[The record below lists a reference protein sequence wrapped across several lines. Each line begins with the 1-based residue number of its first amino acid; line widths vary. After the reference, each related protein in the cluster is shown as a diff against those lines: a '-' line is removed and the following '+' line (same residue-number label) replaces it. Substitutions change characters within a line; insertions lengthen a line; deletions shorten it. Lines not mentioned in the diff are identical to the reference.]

1 MAIKR
6 KKKHGRVY
14 LEEYKSIR
22 RGDKVDS
29 VYVRSLGPEDPVTKR
44 PKPRPKVFDRLDHGP
59 SHRAGDVA
67 LLWELAREL
76 DMVDIID
83 GVCCEATGLDGPTPG
98 KLLTAWA
105 INRAIDPVS
114 NTKLESWIPTTD
126 LPRLMGLSPADF
138 TRVALLTALDFV
150 CYEDRPGGRIRDL
163 SPQVDDALYR
173 RWREL
178 HPLPVGEK
186 ETLAYD
192 LTSVLFFGVSC
203 PMAELGYNPDRIKRR
218 QVNLA
223 LVVSRIDKYPLLHF
237 VYNGS
242 RNAAS
247 TVRNLL
253 SSLQESS
260 VEPGTII
267 WDRGNVSGKHVE
279 AAEAAGWHI
288 ICGVPKSVNVVVDL
302 LKATEV
308 QCTHRTLARSSKAGH
323 VYVKKVKERLYGSE
337 RSLVV
342 YTNRERGVREADAR
356 NEALAAIDE
365 GLHEL
370 AEKASTWGEKRI
382 HEEAGKII
390 GGYRELMEP
399 RVRRKGDG
407 PRLTWSFKKK
417 KFRELESLDGKWLLL
432 STDAKLSAKEV
443 VNTYL
448 EKDFIEKVFRTL
460 KTSEEVEPVRHRLER
475 RVRAYLFLCVLSY
488 RLLAVL
494 QHRLGK
500 ISTRE
505 DRWERADTLLSELAR
520 VERVQ
525 VRLGH
530 QVKTWYLNV
539 SGESRDVLDKM
550 GYKKLLTET
559 VEVDFKM

>member
-22 RGDKVDS
+22 KGDKVES
-29 VYVRSLGPEDPVTKR
+29 VYVRSLGPEDPVTRR
-44 PKPRPKVFDRLDHGP
+44 PKPRPKVLDRLDHGP

-76 DMVDIID
+76 DMVNIID
-83 GVCCEATGLDGPTPG
+83 GVCCDGTGLEGPTPG

-114 NTKLESWIPTTD
+114 NTKLENWIPTTD
-126 LPRLMGLSPADF
+126 LPRLMRLSPADF
-138 TRVALLTALDFV
+138 SREALLTALDFV
-150 CYEDRPGGRIRDL
+150 CYEDQPGGRVRDL
-163 SPQVDDALYR
+163 SPRVDDALYR

-178 HPLPVGEK
+178 HALPAGER

-223 LVVSRIDKYPLLHF
+223 LVVSRIDRFPLLHF

-242 RNAAS
+242 RNTAS
-247 TVRNLL
+247 TVMNLI

-267 WDRGNVSGKHVE
+267 WDRGSVSGRHVRAVE
-279 AAEAAGWHI
+279 TAGWQL
-288 ICGVPKSVNVVVDL
+288 ICGVPKSVGAAIDVLN
-302 LKATEV
+302 ATEV
-308 QCTHRTLARSSKAGH
+308 KCTHRTLARSSKAGH
-323 VYVKKVKERLYGSE
+323 VYAQKAKGRLYGGE
-337 RSLVV
+337 RTLVV

-356 NEALAAIDE
+356 NEALATIDE
-365 GLHEL
+365 GLREL
-370 AEKASTWGEKRI
+370 AGKASTWGERRI
-382 HEEAGKII
+382 REEAGKII
-390 GGYRELMEP
+390 GGYKELVVP

-407 PRLTWSFKKK
+407 PPLTWGFKKRK
-417 KFRELESLDGKWLLL
+417 LQELERLDGRWLLL
-432 STDAKLSAKEV
+432 STDPKLSAREV
-443 VNTYL
+443 VNTYM

-475 RVRAYLFLCVLSY
+475 RVRAYLFLCVLAY
-488 RLLAVL
+488 RLLAML

-505 DRWERADTLLSELAR
+505 DRWERADTLLGDLAR

-539 SGESRDVLDKM
+539 SGESRDVLDKI

-559 VEVDFKM
+559 VEVDLKV

>member
-1 MAIKR
+1 M
-6 KKKHGRVY
+6 Y
-14 LEEYKSIR
+14 
-22 RGDKVDS
+22 
-29 VYVRSLGPEDPVTKR
+29 
-44 PKPRPKVFDRLDHGP
+44 F
-59 SHRAGDVA
+59 
-67 LLWELAREL
+67 
-76 DMVDIID
+76 
-83 GVCCEATGLDGPTPG
+83 
-98 KLLTAWA
+98 LTAWA
-105 INRAIDPVS
+105 INRAVDPVS
-114 NTKLESWIPTTD
+114 NTRLERWIPTTD

-150 CYEDRPGGRIRDL
+150 CYQDRPGGRIRDL
-163 SPQVDDALYR
+163 SPRVDDALYR

-178 HPLPVGEK
+178 HPLPDGER

-247 TVRNLL
+247 TVRNLV

-267 WDRGNVSGKHVE
+267 WDRGSVSGKHVK
-279 AAEAAGWHI
+279 AAEAAGWHLV
-288 ICGVPKSVNVVVDL
+288 CGVPKSVGAAVDL
-302 LKATEV
+302 LEATEV
-308 QCTHRTLARSSKAGH
+308 QCTHRTLARSSKAGY
-323 VYVKKVKERLYGSE
+323 VYAQKVEGRLYGSE

-365 GLHEL
+365 GLREL
-370 AEKASTWGEKRI
+370 AGKVDSWGEGHIRK
-382 HEEAGKII
+382 EAGKVI
-390 GGYRELMEP
+390 GGFRDLVVP

-407 PRLTWSFKKK
+407 PRLTWSFKRRKL
-417 KFRELESLDGKWLLL
+417 RELESLDGKWLLL
-432 STDAKLSAKEV
+432 STDAKLSAKDV

-475 RVRAYLFLCVLSY
+475 RVRAYLFVCMLAY

-494 QHRLGK
+494 QHRLGE

-505 DRWERADTLLSELAR
+505 DRWERGDTLLGELAR

-539 SGESRDVLDKM
+539 SGDSRDVLDKM
-550 GYKKLLTET
+550 GYKKLFTDA
-559 VEVDFKM
+559 VEVEFKV

>member
-22 RGDKVDS
+22 KGDKVDS
-29 VYVRSLGPEDPVTKR
+29 VYVRSLGPEDPVTRK
-44 PKPRPKVFDRLDHGP
+44 PKPRPKVLDRLDHGP

-76 DMVDIID
+76 HMVDVID
-83 GVCCEATGLDGPTPG
+83 GVCCEGTGLDGPTPG

-105 INRAIDPVS
+105 INRAVDPVS
-114 NTKLESWIPTTD
+114 NTRLESWIPTTD

-138 TRVALLTALDFV
+138 SRVALLTALDFV
-150 CYEDRPGGRIRDL
+150 CYQDRPGGRLRDL

-178 HPLPVGEK
+178 YPLPAGEK

-203 PMAELGYNPDRIKRR
+203 PMAELGYNPNRIKRR

-223 LVVSRIDKYPLLHF
+223 LVVSRIDRFPLLHF

-242 RNAAS
+242 RNTAS
-247 TVRNLL
+247 TVRNLV
-253 SSLQESS
+253 SSLQGSS

-267 WDRGNVSGKHVE
+267 WDRGSVSGKHVR
-279 AAEAAGWHI
+279 AAEAAGWQL
-288 ICGVPKSVNVVVDL
+288 ICGVPKSVGAAVDIL
-302 LKATEV
+302 EATDIR
-308 QCTHRTLARSSKAGH
+308 CTHRTLARSSKAGH
-323 VYVKKVKERLYGSE
+323 VYAQKVKGRLYGSD

-342 YTNRERGVREADAR
+342 YANRERGVREADAR

-370 AEKASTWGEKRI
+370 AGKAGGWGEKRI
-382 HEEAGKII
+382 REEAGKVI
-390 GGYRELMEP
+390 GGYGELVVP

-407 PRLTWSFKKK
+407 PRLTWSFK
-417 KFRELESLDGKWLLL
+417 RRRLGELEGLDGKWLLL
-432 STDAKLSAKEV
+432 STDPKLSASEV

-460 KTSEEVEPVRHRLER
+460 KTSEEVEPVRHRLEH
-475 RVRAYLFLCVLSY
+475 RVRAYLFLCVLAY
-488 RLLAVL
+488 RLLAAL
-494 QHRLGK
+494 QHRLGE

-505 DRWERADTLLSELAR
+505 DRWERADTLLGDLGR

-530 QVKTWYLNV
+530 QVKTWYLNL
-539 SGESRDVLDKM
+539 SGDSRDVLDKM
-550 GYKKLLTET
+550 GYKKLLRES
-559 VEVDFKM
+559 VEVDFKA